1 MTSLRTRLLIAV
13 GLVVVASVA
22 TVSLAV
28 RQSARRE
35 FLRFQET
42 ERYSEAS
49 RHAATLEAVARE
61 LDGTCC
67 SSASLAKAAALLGA
81 DGALFV
87 FDASGRPLLAS
98 AGPALDDFRDVQA
111 RYENNALLLELSR
124 NDPRGG
130 VNRVTL
136 QFATNSAPI
145 TLTDGGQ
152 AIAFV
157 LSLPLHDVPAAQ
169 FLLALDLRLFWAT
182 IFVGV
187 LALVGTW
194 LVARSAVRPIA
205 DLRAAT
211 MDLTRGRF
219 SRRVRTDGPEE
230 VAALATSFNEMAAE
244 LERQQALRQSLVDDV
259 AHELRTPLTAL
270 QCRLEAAIDGLAA
283 DPVGSLSALHEQ
295 VLHLSKLVDD
305 LQDLALAEAREL
317 RLQPE
322 SVGVAD
328 LVASAIRATS
338 LEHDQRVQL
347 EIPDGLHMR
356 ADAVRTRQVLINLL
370 TNAGR
375 HAPTGGRIT
384 IAVRVEQRETVVDVH
399 NTGSALDAEQLQ
411 RLFDRFYRADPSRQ
425 RDTGGTGLGLAIVK
439 HLVEAQGGRVW
450 ASSDGTGVTVG
461 FALPR

>member
-42 ERYSEAS
+42 ERHSEAS
-49 RHAATLEAVARE
+49 RHAATLEVVARE
-61 LDGTCC
+61 LDGVCC
-67 SSASLAKAAALLGA
+67 SGESLERAAGRLDA

-87 FDASGRPLLAS
+87 FDASGRPLVAS
-98 AGPALDDFRDVQA
+98 AGPALRDVRDVVA
-111 RYENNALLLELSR
+111 RYENKVLLLELSR
-124 NDPRGG
+124 LDPRGG

-136 QFATNSAPI
+136 QFATNGVPI
-145 TLTDGGQ
+145 TLADGRH
-152 AIAFV
+152 AIAFA
-157 LSLPLHDVPAAQ
+157 LSLPLHDMPAAQ
-169 FLLALDLRLFWAT
+169 FLVALDLRLFWAT
-182 IFVGV
+182 IVVGV

-194 LVARSAVRPIA
+194 FVARSAVRPIA

-211 MDLTRGRF
+211 MDLARGRL

-244 LERQQALRQSLVDDV
+244 LERQQALRQSLMHDV

-317 RLQPE
+317 GLQPE
-322 SVGVAD
+322 SVRVPD

-347 EIPDGLHMR
+347 EIPDDLHMR
-356 ADAVRTRQVLINLL
+356 ADVVRTRQVLINLL

-375 HAPTGGRIT
+375 HTPPGGRIT
-384 IAVRVEQRETVVDVH
+384 IAVRVEQAETVVDVH

-425 RDTGGTGLGLAIVK
+425 RDTGGAGLGLAIVK

-450 ASSDGTGVTVG
+450 ATSDGTGVTVG